1 MTSSQ
6 LSSIL
11 KETASELGFSK
22 VGIAPAV
29 SAPLTKERLYLWL
42 DKNYH
47 SGMKWMA
54 KRKEERGDIKQ
65 YYPQV
70 KSVISLGMN
79 YFTGN
84 PEDGEDACKISNYA
98 WGDDYHEVVKNRMYD
113 LYSTLQGIEPEIRGI
128 VAVDTSPITEKD
140 WAQKAGL
147 GWLGKHT
154 NLITREFGSWL
165 FLGELLLNVEL
176 EYDKPFTEDLCGS
189 CTACL
194 DACPTNAFP
203 QPYVLDSEKCISY
216 LTIEH
221 RGDLPEEF
229 ESELH
234 NWVYGCDIC
243 QEVCPWN
250 ISFQKLSTIE
260 AFQPREDLQS
270 RKLEQWKNFTK
281 DDFRSLFSKSAVKRT
296 KFEGLSRNIEAVRK
310 SIEVSK

>member
-1 MTSSQ
+1 MTASR
-6 LSSIL
+6 LSSIV
-11 KETASELGFSK
+11 KDTAAHHGFSK

-29 SAPLTKERLYLWL
+29 SDPVTRDRLQQWL
-42 DKNYH
+42 EKNYH

-54 KRKEERGDIKQ
+54 KRKEERWDIKR
-65 YYPQV
+65 YFPQV

-79 YFTGN
+79 YYTGH

-98 WGDDYHEVVKNRMYD
+98 WGDDYHEVVKNRMYSV
-113 LYSTLQGIEPEIRGI
+113 YTSLQGVAPEIRGI
-128 VAVDTSPITEKD
+128 VAIDTSPIAEKD

-165 FLGELLLNVEL
+165 FLGQILLNVEL
-176 EYDKPFTEDLCGS
+176 EYDTPFTEDLCGS

-203 QPYVLDSEKCISY
+203 QPYVLDAGKCISY

-221 RGDLPEEF
+221 RGDLPEEY

-234 NWVYGCDIC
+234 NWIYGCDIC

-250 ISFQKLSTIE
+250 ISFQKITTLE
-260 AFQPREDLQS
+260 EFQPREDLQS
-270 RKLEQWKNFTK
+270 RKLKKWKNLTQ
-281 DDFRSLFSKSAVKRT
+281 DEFRTLFSKSAVKRT
-296 KFEGLSRNIEAVRK
+296 KFAGLSRNIEAVK
-310 SIEVSK
+310 KTIEESS